1 MNTFINYYL
10 IGYFI
15 VYYVLVFV
23 WVSFRV
29 KKRTGVNPYL
39 FKKTDKPQDFLAV
52 TSKFVTLLLIVVLLV
67 NAFLPAYYNYLLPV
81 WYIENLVIQSIGM
94 TLIHLALVW
103 ILIAQVQMDKSW
115 RIGFDTQQQT
125 ELKTTGLFKISRN
138 PVFLGMSAS
147 LFGIFL
153 VIPNAFTLLVFV
165 LGFVSFQVQIRL
177 EEEYLLKTHGD
188 NYLQYCQKTKRWLM

>member
-1 MNTFINYYL
+1 
-10 IGYFI
+10 
-15 VYYVLVFV
+15 
-23 WVSFRV
+23 
-29 KKRTGVNPYL
+29 
-39 FKKTDKPQDFLAV
+39 
-52 TSKFVTLLLIVVLLV
+52 LV

-81 WYIENLVIQSIGM
+81 WYIENLIIQSIGM

-115 RIGFDTQQQT
+115 RIGFDNQQQT